1 MLPAPPRSAR
11 LMHILRATQ
20 MPQWAAAR
28 LRWRTILL
36 QSASALDHARRR
48 SLQSASWLRFAARA
62 ACAPWLAINS
72 SFTLH
77 RVTEGPWRSQARGC
91 LPAGELADMYEK
103 RLSIRHTLLPH
114 LYVLAPSRPRNTRK
128 PRGHSPIKRQVLSSL
143 AISSHGEPTSGI
155 LRAPTSH
162 PGREYQLGR
171 LSADLVR
178 LRAP

>member
-77 RVTEGPWRSQARGC
+77 RVTGKEGPWRSQARGC
-91 LPAGELADMYEK
+91 LPAGEYVRKASKY
-103 RLSIRHTLLPH
+103 SPHTLATFVRSRTLATSQHSQTTRPLAHQTSSPVLPRH
-114 LYVLAPSRPRNTRK
+114 FFPWRTYKRHSQSSNKPSREGVSVR
-128 PRGHSPIKRQVLSSL
+128 
-143 AISSHGEPTSGI
+143 PT
-155 LRAPTSH
+155 
-162 PGREYQLGR
+162 
-171 LSADLVR
+171 
-178 LRAP
+178 